1 MKLDT
6 SQRPKNRRS
15 HEVIMIQPVRLVVVA
30 TIALVTIASLLPS
43 PSYAQN
49 GKRHNR
55 RNALMANRPF
65 TPVAANPNAMRRPAN
80 PSDVQ
85 AVTQAYQALAQAD
98 HDYNGHR
105 AKAMKHLHQAGKV
118 LGISLKGDGH
128 NKEGQGTSDTQ
139 LKQAQT
145 ILKQMT
151 ASNVSGKRHQRAMQH
166 VGSALGEISTALSI
180 K

>member
-1 MKLDT
+1 
-6 SQRPKNRRS
+6 
-15 HEVIMIQPVRLVVVA
+15 MIHPVRLLVA
-30 TIALVTIASLLPS
+30 TTIALVTVALMIPS
-43 PSYAQN
+43 PSLAQN
-49 GKRHNR
+49 GNNRRAR

-65 TPVAANPNAMRRPAN
+65 TPVATNVGVNRRPAN
-80 PSDVQ
+80 PADVQ

-98 HDYNGHR
+98 HDYDGHR

-128 NKEGQGTSDTQ
+128 TKEAQGTSDSQ

-145 ILKQMT
+145 ILKQMS
-151 ASNVSGKRHQRAMQH
+151 ASSAGGKRHQRAMQH
-166 VGSALGEISTALSI
+166 VGSALGEINTALSI